1 MENLTL
7 RKIKNLLCT
16 ETLLLR
22 SISFKAFSIV
32 REQCKFVM
40 CSFSSTTPF
49 PFSSIPES
57 HVTWPCFCEDIMK
70 NVSTSSQYWRGN
82 IENWTFYPFAPVA
95 CPKEIIL
102 GLYHRNQNKNV
113 KTAFYQ
119 PSSFYLEMTI
129 THSTKQPKF
138 PRCRFLS
145 MFRCLPSIIPRVYSK
160 LKRMTGQLLE
170 THERRRLEL
179 MRIISLTEHAK
190 ILRVYAFIY
199 PFMETFFPYDVPKF
213 ENSFSKELWQEG
225 RLVRLR

>member
-1 MENLTL
+1 MYPPLHSTDAGILKTGHFTYSRPL
-7 RKIKNLLCT
+7 RAPRKLSWAYITEIKI
-16 ETLLLR
+16 
-22 SISFKAFSIV
+22 
-32 REQCKFVM
+32 
-40 CSFSSTTPF
+40 
-49 PFSSIPES
+49 
-57 HVTWPCFCEDIMK
+57 
-70 NVSTSSQYWRGN
+70 
-82 IENWTFYPFAPVA
+82 
-95 CPKEIIL
+95 
-102 GLYHRNQNKNV
+102 KNV

-145 MFRCLPSIIPRVYSK
+145 MFRCLPSIIPRVYRK